1 MILAGDVG
9 GTKTFLA
16 RFKASGDEP
25 GPPLEA
31 EMLPSR
37 SFPSFETLLEDYLAR
52 HPGPVRVVG
61 LGVAGA
67 VVKRSVRVTSLP
79 WVIESDAVAA
89 KLGLVPDRVHL
100 VNDLVATGH
109 GLRALKPSELEQLQ
123 PGDAD
128 EEACAGLIAAGTGLG
143 ETILVRVGVAHFPVP
158 SEAGHADFAPRT
170 DEELRVFQVLRD
182 RYGRVSWERVL
193 SGPGLVALG
202 EFFHRERGATAE
214 WTRHMEEAGSNGPA
228 EIVSRHGIA
237 RDCPACEQ
245 ALRLF
250 VGVYGAEAG
259 NLALRAVARA
269 GVYLGGGIAPK
280 ILPALKWDVFL
291 ESFRDKDH
299 LRPLLSS
306 IPVWVIR
313 NELTGLLGAAR
324 YAAVAE
330 A

>member
-1 MILAGDVG
+1 MILAGDIG

-16 RFKASGDEP
+16 RFEPSGDRA
-25 GPPLEA
+25 GPPLGLEA
-31 EMLPSR
+31 LPSASYR
-37 SFPSFETLLEDYLAR
+37 SFEALLEEYLGR
-52 HPGPVRVVG
+52 HPGPVDAAG

-67 VVKRSVRVTSLP
+67 VVNRSVRVTSLP
-79 WVIESDAVAA
+79 WTIGSDSVARSLNIPA
-89 KLGLVPDRVHL
+89 ARAHI
-100 VNDLVATGH
+100 VNDLVATGY
-109 GLRALKPSELEQLQ
+109 GLRALGPADLEPLQ
-123 PGDAD
+123 TGDAAED
-128 EEACAGLIAAGTGLG
+128 ACSGLIAAGTGLG
-143 ETILVRVGVAHFPVP
+143 ETILVRAGRTHLPVP

-170 DEELRVFQVLRD
+170 DDELRVFLTLRE

-202 EFFHRERGATAE
+202 ELFHRDRGAAQWE
-214 WTRHMEEAGSNGPA
+214 RHLNEGGAGGPA
-228 EIVSRHGIA
+228 EVVSRHGMA

-269 GVYLGGGIAPK
+269 GIYLGGGIAPK
-280 ILPALKWDVFL
+280 ILPALRWDVFL

-299 LRPLLSS
+299 LRPLLAS

-313 NELTGLLGAAR
+313 NEHTALFGAAR
-324 YAAVAE
+324 YAAMAE
-330 A
+330 G